1 MSGTYEVE
9 KTDQGVTVTL
19 TPENGGEPV
28 RLFVMGDAA
37 HVTVGSATSGPM
49 TQQGQSGQTAAA
61 ALRAA
66 L

>member
-9 KTDQGVTVTL
+9 KTDEGVAVTL

-28 RLFVMGDAA
+28 RLFVTGNAA